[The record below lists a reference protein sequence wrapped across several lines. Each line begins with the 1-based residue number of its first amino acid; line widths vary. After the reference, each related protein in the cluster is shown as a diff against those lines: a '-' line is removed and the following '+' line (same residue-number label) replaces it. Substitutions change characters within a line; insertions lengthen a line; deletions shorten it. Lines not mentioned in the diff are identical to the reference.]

1 MPLRLLMMPLVLFLC
16 MNQLMAASLKGRIT
30 DVKGEPLPFASI
42 YLKGTSNGTTS
53 NVEGY
58 YSFELST
65 GTHLMVCQY
74 VGFQKLEF
82 EINISAGNNIKNI
95 TLKTNE
101 KSLKEVVV
109 KNGENLALAVIKK
122 TIKKRSF
129 YNKQIDAF
137 NVNAYIKGNFKLDE
151 IPENTAL
158 LSMLGG
164 GGSKKE
170 TQEELEKSKGILMLS
185 ESVSEV
191 FFKRP
196 EKFKINVLSSR
207 VSGNKNGYGFSEPI
221 FLNLYDNNVE
231 IGSQLTPRGLMSP
244 IAETALLN
252 YKYELLSVYM
262 EDGKLI
268 NRIKVIPRRKFEPLF
283 SGIID
288 IIENE
293 WRLHSVD
300 LIADKDH
307 QLEVVDTVKIKQVFV
322 PVKDLLMVK
331 DQSFLIKL
339 KLMGFGI
346 TGNFVNVF
354 SDYQLNYDEGKA
366 FNKYVKEY
374 DEKALK
380 RSINY
385 WDTIRPVPLNP
396 EETADFIK
404 KDSIEKA
411 KPDTVAKEKNT
422 VKSFVFRGFRK
433 RITPKNSISTTA
445 IIGINNF
452 NWNTAEGFNYTYGI
466 SYGKKI
472 AEDKRFTSRLL
483 MRYGISNQQFN
494 AKLSSSYYFGKT
506 NKSQLSL
513 SGGRYVFQY
522 NNEEPVNEL
531 INSAYTLFYGENY
544 FKFYQAWFGNLKYNY
559 RHVSGLT
566 ITNQLKYKLRNPLF
580 NTNLF
585 SFRKNYNAFTENFP
599 VEKIAGMEPAHKA
612 LLYKLSIRYQPGRK
626 YIKYPDRIVSTSSK
640 YPTFGTSFCLGIPAL
655 GSDVNYSKWNVEM
668 QDDMRLNLW
677 GTFSYKATV
686 GGFLHNT
693 KSYIA
698 DYSHFNGNQI
708 ILASPYMNSFQLSPY
723 YLNSNTEP
731 FYATLNAEHHFYG
744 MITNKIPLFRR
755 LKWYLVAATNT
766 YYVNGNNN
774 YVEASIGLE
783 NIGYKLLRFIRVDA
797 VAGYTN
803 FKNPVYGIRIGIN
816 SSVIRL
822 GGGDAED

>member
-1 MPLRLLMMPLVLFLC
+1 MQLRQLLVFLVLFFC
-16 MNQLMAASLKGRIT
+16 MNQVMAATLKGRIT
-30 DVKGEPLPFASI
+30 DVKGDPLPFASLYI
-42 YLKGTSNGTTS
+42 KGTSSGTTS

-58 YSFELST
+58 YQFELSK
-65 GTHLMVCQY
+65 GSHVMICQY
-74 VGFQKLEF
+74 VGFQKLQF
-82 EINISAGNNIKNI
+82 EIVISDGVQIKNI
-95 TLKTNE
+95 TLQTNE
-101 KSLKEVVV
+101 KALKEVVV

-122 TIKKRSF
+122 AIKKRSY

-137 NVNAYIKGNFKLDE
+137 KVNAYIKGNFKLDE
-151 IPENTAL
+151 IPENLGL

-164 GGSKKE
+164 GGSKEETKE
-170 TQEELEKSKGILMLS
+170 DLEKSKGILMLS
-185 ESVSEV
+185 ESVSEIY
-191 FFKRP
+191 FKRP

-231 IGSQLTPRGLMSP
+231 IGSQLTPRGLLSP
-244 IAETALLN
+244 IAETALIS
-252 YKYELLSVYM
+252 YKYELLSVYV

-300 LIADKDH
+300 LVADKDH

-331 DQSFLIKL
+331 DQSFVIKL

-354 SDYQLNYDEGKA
+354 SDYQLNYDESKA

-380 RSINY
+380 RSIAY
-385 WDTIRPVPLNP
+385 WDTIRPVPLNV

-404 KDSIEKA
+404 KDSMEKA

-422 VKSFVFRGFRK
+422 VKSFVFRGLRK
-433 RITPKNSISTTA
+433 KITERSNISTTP
-445 IIGINNF
+445 IIGLNNF

-466 SYGKKI
+466 NYRKKI
-472 AEDKRFTSRLL
+472 GEDQRFSSRLM
-483 MRYGISNQQFN
+483 MRYGASNQQFN
-494 AKLSSSYYFGKT
+494 AKLAANYFFGKT
-506 NKSQLSL
+506 NKSQVSV

-531 INSAYTLFYGENY
+531 INSAYTLLYGQNY
-544 FKFYQAWFGNLKYNY
+544 FKFYQAWFGNVKYTF
-559 RHVSGLT
+559 RHVNGLS
-566 ITNQLKYKLRNPLF
+566 ITNQFKYQVRNPLF

-585 SFRKNYNAFTENFP
+585 SVRKNAISFTENFP
-599 VEKIAGMEPAHKA
+599 VEKIVAMEPSHKA
-612 LLYKLSIRYQPGRK
+612 FIYKLSINYQPGRK

-640 YPTFGTSFCLGIPAL
+640 YPTFGTSFTLGIPAL
-655 GSDVNYSKWNVEM
+655 GSDINYSKWNVEM

-693 KSYIA
+693 KSYMA
-698 DYSHFNGNQI
+698 DYTHFNGNQI

-731 FYATLNAEHHFYG
+731 FYATLHAEHHFYG

-783 NIGYKLLRFIRVDA
+783 NIGYKLLRFIRVDG

-803 FKNPVYGIRIGIN
+803 FKNPVYGIRIGLN
-816 SSVIRL
+816 SSVISL
-822 GGGDAED
+822 GGGAGED

>member
-1 MPLRLLMMPLVLFLC
+1 MPRRPIFLA
-16 MNQLMAASLKGRIT
+16 LILILSAHLIKAASLKGRIT
-30 DVKGEPLPFASI
+30 DAKGEPLPFASI

-65 GTHLMVCQY
+65 GPHVMVCQY

-82 EINISAGNNIKNI
+82 EIQISEGNNVKNI

-137 NVNAYIKGNFKLDE
+137 KVNAYIKGNFKLDE
-151 IPENTAL
+151 IPKNTGF

-164 GGSKKE
+164 GGSKEE
-170 TQEELEKSKGILMLS
+170 TQDELEKSKGILMLS
-185 ESVSEV
+185 ESVSEI

-207 VSGNKNGYGFSEPI
+207 VSGDKSGYGFSEPI
-221 FLNLYDNNVE
+221 FLNLYENNVE
-231 IGSQLTPRGLMSP
+231 IGSQLTPRGLLSP
-244 IAETALLN
+244 IAETAMLS
-252 YKYELLSVYM
+252 YKYELLNVYV

-300 LIADKDH
+300 LVADKDH

-354 SDYQLNYDEGKA
+354 SDYQLNYDESKA

-411 KPDTVAKEKNT
+411 KPDTVVKHKNT
-422 VKSFVFRGFRK
+422 FKSIVFRGFSK
-433 RITPKNSISTTA
+433 RINEKSSMSTSP
-445 IIGINNF
+445 IIGLNNF

-466 SYGKKI
+466 SYRKKI
-472 AEDKRFTSRLL
+472 GEDQRFSSRLM
-483 MRYGISNQQFN
+483 MRYGVSNQQFN
-494 AKLSSSYYFGKT
+494 AKLSANYFFGKT

-531 INSAYTLFYGENY
+531 INSAYTLLNAENY
-544 FKFYQAWFGNLKYNY
+544 LKIYQAWFGNLKYY
-559 RHVSGLT
+559 FRHVSGFS
-566 ITNQLKYKLRNPLF
+566 ITNQLKYQVRNPLY

-585 SFRKNYNAFTENFP
+585 SFRKNNIAFTENYP
-599 VEKIAGMEPAHKA
+599 VEKIAGMEPAHNA
-612 LLYKLSIRYQPGRK
+612 LLYKLSMSYQPGRK

-655 GSDVNYSKWNVEM
+655 GSDVNYSKWNFEV

-686 GGFLHNT
+686 GGFIHNT
-693 KSYIA
+693 KSYVA
-698 DYSHFNGNQI
+698 DYTHFNGNQI

-766 YYVNGNNN
+766 YFVNGNNN

-783 NIGYKLLRFIRVDA
+783 NIGYKLLRFIRVDG

-816 SSVIRL
+816 SSVISL
-822 GGGDAED
+822 GGSDGED